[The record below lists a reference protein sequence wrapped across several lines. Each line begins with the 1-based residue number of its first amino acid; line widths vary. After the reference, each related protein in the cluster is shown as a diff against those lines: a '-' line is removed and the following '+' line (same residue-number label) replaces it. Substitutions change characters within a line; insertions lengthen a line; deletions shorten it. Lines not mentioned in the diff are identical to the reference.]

1 MSFARSMV
9 AGINLYSDKGT
20 AMSKKI
26 KVVIAK
32 VGLDSHYRGAVIIAR
47 YLMTRGMEVVYI
59 GNQLPEGI
67 IESVIQEDADVLGLS
82 SLSGNHMTMVPRIL
96 KGLQDQKIDDVPV
109 LFGGIIP
116 KEDEKLL
123 LDAGLTGIFGPG
135 SRLEDIATFI
145 EEHVSQRTSY
155 KDSVSDGSNSH
166 A

>member
-1 MSFARSMV
+1 MR
-9 AGINLYSDKGT
+9 
-20 AMSKKI
+20 KKI

-67 IESVIQEDADVLGLS
+67 IEAIIQEDADVLGLS

-96 KGLQDQKIDDVPV
+96 KGLQDQKIDDVLV

-116 KEDEKLL
+116 KEDEKPL
-123 LDAGLTGIFGPG
+123 LDAGLAGIFGPG

-145 EEHVSQRTSY
+145 EEHVSQRLSHEAFI
-155 KDSVSDGSNSH
+155 SDGSDSH